1 MNLTNAQLIEIAI
14 AFGIAITAG
23 WLFKKFLFPFLFK
36 LTHKTKWKADDLI
49 IENTGKWIVSWC
61 ILAAVLYTLPLLI
74 EVSPFCKKYEAL
86 FYKIIKGFFYFSF
99 TAITA
104 KVLAS
109 LLEIRSKQ
117 DDSVLPSTS
126 ILGNIIKAIVYVIGF
141 ILILHNFGVAIA
153 PLVTAFGV
161 GGLAVAL
168 ALQPTLSNLFSGL
181 QIIAS
186 GKLNIGDLVQLENG
200 QRGVVTDITWRNTVI
215 KTAPGNLIIMPNSKM
230 SDSVVENMYLED
242 RHITF
247 FVEVGVSYSSNLEHV
262 EQVCIETA
270 KAILQTEEGANKD
283 FEPFVR
289 FVLFAESSITVRV
302 FLNATEFGFQFLITS
317 SFIKALHR
325 RFNEEGIVIPFPIRT
340 VYMPEEDKKTI

>member
-14 AFGIAITAG
+14 AFGIAIAGG
-23 WLFKKFLFPFLFK
+23 WLLKKILFPFLFR

-49 IENTGKWIVSWC
+49 IENTGKWILTWC
-61 ILAAVLYTLPLLI
+61 VLGAIIYTLPLLV
-74 EVSPFCKKYEAL
+74 EVSPFCKKHEEL
-86 FYKIIKGFFYFSF
+86 FYKFIKAIYFFSF
-99 TAITA
+99 TWIAA
-104 KVLAS
+104 RVLAG

-126 ILGNIIKAIVYVIGF
+126 ILGNIVKAIVYVIGF
-141 ILILHNFGVAIA
+141 IIILHNFGVAIA

-200 QRGVVTDITWRNTVI
+200 QRGIVTDITWRNTVI

-230 SDSVVENMYLED
+230 SDSVVENMYLGD
-242 RHITF
+242 KHITF
-247 FVEVGVSYSSNLEHV
+247 FVEVGVSYSSNLDKV

-270 KAILQTEEGANKD
+270 KNILQTEEGANKE

-289 FVLFAESSITVRV
+289 FVLFAESSITVRI
-302 FLNATEFGFQFLITS
+302 FLNATEFGLQFPITS
-317 SFIKALHR
+317 AFIKAIHR

-340 VYMPEEDKKTI
+340 VYMHEGKNSEA